1 MSPMKHILTGFKV
14 LDFSHVLAGPSATRI
29 MAEMG
34 ADVIKVETPTLGDL
48 SRLLPVFKN
57 GRSAYY
63 LQQNRGKRSICVN
76 LKEEEGKAIIRE
88 LLKQVDVV
96 MENFAPGVIGR
107 LGFGWE
113 QVHALNPRA
122 VMCSISAFGQ
132 QGPLANLPGYDY
144 IAQAYSGVTSMI
156 GEPDGAPSLPMLG
169 IGDVMTGVHAAC
181 AIGYALLH
189 RERGGLGQYLDISLL
204 DSYFHCHEI
213 NVQVYSASGGQT
225 VPTRCGHHHFAV
237 TPLGLFKARE
247 HYICIIALD
256 QQWPGVCRAIGRPEL
271 AADERYD
278 KNLKRVERSA
288 EVNAM
293 IQAWMDSMPSDDAIL
308 KALEAERIP
317 VAPVRTIAEAVN
329 EPHLRDRGTVRAITD
344 PKFGSLEVPGMP
356 LRFSGF
362 PNNIPLDAAYLGEHN
377 AEILSSV
384 LGYSAERI
392 DTLAQNGVLYA
403 NPET

>member
-1 MSPMKHILTGFKV
+1 MKHILTGFKV

-76 LKEEEGKAIIRE
+76 LKEEEGKTIIRE
-88 LLKQVDVV
+88 LIKQVDVV

-156 GEPDGAPSLPMLG
+156 GEPDGPPSLPMLG

-271 AADERYD
+271 ATDERYD
-278 KNLKRVERSA
+278 KNLKRVERAA

-362 PNNIPLDAAYLGEHN
+362 PNNIPLDAAYLGQHN